1 MVTLASL
8 GGNVIVQ
15 RPKGVSLITLYT
27 NDTTIQPGV
36 FVTCNGDSSPDCNR
50 VDAGSEV
57 PLGIAVERRD
67 GTAQDPDTVIPDDT
81 PITIA
86 PCGSG
91 IVARAIALTSRG
103 AIVPGDFLMMS
114 GLKGTIKGTVA
125 AKITINTITVALRGA
140 LWQNVGRSFEYDADV
155 AAWDYVKVRLC
166 I

>member
-1 MVTLASL
+1 MVTLASK

-36 FVTCNGDSSPDCNR
+36 FVTCNGDSAPDCNR
-50 VDAGSEV
+50 VDAGGEIPV
-57 PLGIAVERRD
+57 GVAIERRD
-67 GTAQDPDTVIPDDT
+67 GTAQDPDVVIADDT

-91 IVARAIALTSRG
+91 MVVYAIALTSRG
-103 AIVPGDFLMMS
+103 AILPGDFLMMS
-114 GLKGTIKGTVA
+114 GLKGPIKGTVA
-125 AKITINTITVALRGA
+125 AKMTVNTATVFIRG
-140 LWQNVGRSFEYDADV
+140 LLYQNVGRAVEYDADV
-155 AAWDYVKVRLC
+155 AAWDYVQVRLC

>member
-1 MVTLASL
+1 MVTLASK

-36 FVTCNGDSSPDCNR
+36 FVTCAGDTTPDCNR
-50 VDAGSEV
+50 VDAGDEV
-57 PLGIAVERRD
+57 PVGVAIERRD
-67 GTAQDPDTVIPDDT
+67 GTAQDPDTVIPDGT

-91 IVARAIALTSRG
+91 MVVHAIALSSRG
-103 AIVPGDFLMMS
+103 AILPGDFLMMS

-125 AKITINTITVALRGA
+125 AKMTVNTATVFIRG
-140 LWQNVGRSFEYDADV
+140 LLYQNVGRAVEYDADV
-155 AAWDYVKVRLC
+155 AAWDYVQVRLC